1 MFAAVALPRNLADT
15 LRRTAARL
23 LDTLLPP
30 ACALCGDSQ
39 AGALLCP
46 ACCAQF
52 FSAAA
57 NGPRC
62 NCCANPL
69 PTLPTPPP
77 LPSTALQGDPPTGA
91 APAAPGGSEP
101 AAMPV
106 VPRAMLCGQCQQ
118 RHPAY
123 GQTVVACAYALP
135 LDRLVLQLKFGQRLA
150 YAGLMAQQLRDAI
163 LRQPDYR
170 LPDLLCPVPLGP
182 RRLAERG
189 YNQALEIAR
198 PLARQLGIP
207 LAPRLL
213 LRVRETAPQSLVSA
227 AARQHNLAEAFAV
240 SDAALV
246 RGRHIGMVD
255 DVMTS
260 GSTLEE
266 IAATLQR
273 YGASRISNLVFARTP
288 PH

>member
-1 MFAAVALPRNLADT
+1 MFAAVALPRSLALT
-15 LRRTAARL
+15 LRRYAGRL
-23 LDTLLPP
+23 LDTVLPP

-39 AGALLCP
+39 AGALLCS

-52 FSAAA
+52 FSAEA

-62 NCCANPL
+62 SCCANPL
-69 PTLPTPPP
+69 PSGFT
-77 LPSTALQGDPPTGA
+77 
-91 APAAPGGSEP
+91 
-101 AAMPV
+101 
-106 VPRAMLCGQCQQ
+106 MLCGQCLQH
-118 RHPAY
+118 RPAY
-123 GQTVVACAYALP
+123 AQTIVACAYALP

-170 LPDLLCPVPLGP
+170 LPELLCPVPLGP

-213 LRVRETAPQSLVSA
+213 LRVRETAAQSLVPAS
-227 AARQHNLAEAFAV
+227 ARQHNLAAAFAV